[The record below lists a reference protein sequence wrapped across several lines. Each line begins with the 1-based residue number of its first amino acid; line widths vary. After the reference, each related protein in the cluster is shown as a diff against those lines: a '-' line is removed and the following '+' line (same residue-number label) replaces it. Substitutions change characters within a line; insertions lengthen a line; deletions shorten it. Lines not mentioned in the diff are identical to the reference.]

1 MEMIFAPV
9 IVLLATAGLALG
21 LILRGRPLQSSCGGM
36 SCLPDAVRC
45 AACPRK
51 LQEAGN
57 HD

>member
-9 IVLLATAGLALG
+9 IVLFTTAGLALG

-36 SCLPDAVRC
+36 SCLPDADRC
-45 AACPRK
+45 AACPKK
-51 LQEAGN
+51 LREAGN

>member
-1 MEMIFAPV
+1 MELIFAPA

-21 LILRGRPLQSSCGGM
+21 LILRGRPLQSSCSGM

-45 AACPRK
+45 AACPKR
-51 LQEAGN
+51 LQQASD

>member
-21 LILRGRPLQSSCGGM
+21 LILRGRPLHSSCGGM
-36 SCLPDAVRC
+36 ACLPDAVRC
-45 AACPRK
+45 AACPKR
-51 LQEAGN
+51 LQEASH